1 MTKTRFVDIDPHV
14 DKANE
19 ECGVFGIFN
28 NDNLDSVAITHD
40 ALYGLQH
47 RGQISAG
54 ITVNNGGNFS
64 TIKELGMVSEVFP
77 EKVLKKLQSGKITVG
92 HVRYTSSLSLDR
104 AANQPLVLRYKEGS
118 IAISSNGSITNFPE
132 IRKELERGGAI
143 FQSNSNAELMAYVIA
158 TERCSTDNLED
169 AVLNSMKKLDGA
181 YSTVI
186 CAPSRLI
193 AFRDIYGFR
202 PLCIGKLQN
211 SYVFSSES
219 CVFDSIGAEF
229 VRDVKPGEM
238 VVVNDE
244 GVKSYMLESEP
255 VKTSLCLFEY
265 VYLARP
271 DSVIDGVSVHTARI
285 RAGELLYKE
294 YPIEADMV
302 CGVPDSGII
311 AAEGYAKASNI
322 PYGMGFMKNKF
333 IGRKVGTGMDKKKRL
348 MQTKLTALKS
358 NVEGK
363 RIIVIDDSIV
373 RGETS
378 KHIVKLLKDA
388 GAKEVHMLVSS
399 PPFVFPC
406 YFGIEISDEKNLI
419 ANKMTKEQIRE
430 EIGAD
435 SLGYLSVESVREIA
449 KDANIDLCDGC
460 FTKNFSAKVPTTFF
474 VDKYANKISNKY
486 K

>member
-1 MTKTRFVDIDPHV
+1 MTKYVNIDERLY
-14 DKANE
+14 KAND
-19 ECGVFGIFN
+19 ECGVFGIYN
-28 NDNLDSVAITHD
+28 NDDLDTIAITHD

-54 ITVNNGGNFS
+54 ITVNKDGNFS
-64 TIKELGMVSEVFP
+64 TIKELGMVSEVFTD
-77 EKVLKKLQSGKITVG
+77 KVLQKLQSGKITVG
-92 HVRYTSSLSLDR
+92 HVRYTLSQSLDR

-132 IRKELERGGAI
+132 IRKDLERGGAI

-158 TERCSTDNLED
+158 TERCSTDDLEQ
-169 AVLNSMKKLDGA
+169 AVLNAMKKLEGA

-186 CAPSRLI
+186 CAPTRLI
-193 AFRDIYGFR
+193 AFRDKFGFR
-202 PLCIGKLQN
+202 PLCMGKLKN

-238 VVVNDE
+238 LVVDE
-244 GVKSYMLESEP
+244 DGLHSYMMETEP

-271 DSVIDGVSVHTARI
+271 DSVIDGVSVHSARLK
-285 RAGELLYKE
+285 AGELLFKE

-363 RIIVIDDSIV
+363 RIIVIDDSII

-378 KHIVKLLKDA
+378 QHIVNLLRDA

-406 YFGIEISDEKNLI
+406 YFGIDINDKENLI
-419 ANKMTKEQIRE
+419 ANRMTKEQICA

-449 KDANIDLCDGC
+449 KDADIDLCDGC

-474 VDKYANKISNKY
+474 VDKYANKISK

>member
-1 MTKTRFVDIDPHV
+1 MTKYVNIDERL
-14 DKANE
+14 DKAND
-19 ECGVFGIFN
+19 ECGVFGIYN
-28 NDNLDSVAITHD
+28 NDDFDTIAITHD

-54 ITVNNGGNFS
+54 ITVNKDGNFS
-64 TIKELGMVSEVFP
+64 TIKELGMVSEVFTD
-77 EKVLKKLQSGKITVG
+77 KVLQKLQSGKITVG
-92 HVRYTSSLSLDR
+92 HVRYTLSQSLDR

-132 IRKELERGGAI
+132 IRKDLERGGAI

-158 TERCSTDNLED
+158 TERCSTDDLEQ
-169 AVLNSMKKLDGA
+169 AVLNAMIKLEGA

-186 CAPSRLI
+186 CAPTRLI
-193 AFRDIYGFR
+193 AFRDKFGFR
-202 PLCIGKLQN
+202 PLCMGKLKN

-238 VVVNDE
+238 LVVD
-244 GVKSYMLESEP
+244 GDGLHSYMMETKP

-271 DSVIDGVSVHTARI
+271 DSVIDGVSVHSARLK
-285 RAGELLYKE
+285 AGELLFKE

-358 NVEGK
+358 NVSGK
-363 RIIVIDDSIV
+363 RIIVIDDSII

-378 KHIVKLLKDA
+378 QHIVNLLRDA

-406 YFGIEISDEKNLI
+406 YFGIDINDKENLI
-419 ANKMTKEQIRE
+419 ANRMTKEQICA

-449 KDANIDLCDGC
+449 KDADIDLCDGC

-474 VDKYANKISNKY
+474 VDKYANKISK

>member
-1 MTKTRFVDIDPHV
+1 MTKYVNIDERL
-14 DKANE
+14 DKAND
-19 ECGVFGIFN
+19 ECGVFGIYN
-28 NDNLDSVAITHD
+28 NDDLDTIAITHD

-47 RGQISAG
+47 RGQVSAG
-54 ITVNNGGNFS
+54 ITVNKDGNFS
-64 TIKELGMVSEVFP
+64 TIKELGMVSEVFTD
-77 EKVLKKLQSGKITVG
+77 KVLQKLQSGKITVG
-92 HVRYTSSLSLDR
+92 HVRYTLSQSLDR

-132 IRKELERGGAI
+132 IRKDLERGGAI

-158 TERCSTDNLED
+158 TERCSTDDLEQ
-169 AVLNSMKKLDGA
+169 AVLNAMKKLEGA

-186 CAPSRLI
+186 CAPTRLI
-193 AFRDIYGFR
+193 AFRDKFGFR
-202 PLCIGKLQN
+202 PLCMGTLKN

-238 VVVNDE
+238 LVVD
-244 GVKSYMLESEP
+244 GDGLHSYMMETKP

-271 DSVIDGVSVHTARI
+271 DSVIDGVSVHSARLK
-285 RAGELLYKE
+285 AGGLLFKE

-363 RIIVIDDSIV
+363 RIIVIDDSII

-378 KHIVKLLKDA
+378 QHIVKLLRDA

-406 YFGIEISDEKNLI
+406 YFGIDINDKENLI
-419 ANKMTKEQIRE
+419 ANRMTKEQICA

-449 KDANIDLCDGC
+449 KDADIDLCDGC

-474 VDKYANKISNKY
+474 VDKYANKISK

>member
-1 MTKTRFVDIDPHV
+1 MNNFVNIDPRF
-14 DKANE
+14 DKAND
-19 ECGVFGIFN
+19 ECGIFGIYN
-28 NDNLDSVAITHD
+28 NDNLDTVAITHD

-54 ITVNNGGNFS
+54 ITVNNDGEFS
-64 TIKELGMVSEVFP
+64 TVKELGMVSEVFTD
-77 EKVLKKLQSGKITVG
+77 KVLKKLNSGKITVG
-92 HVRYTSSLSLDR
+92 HVRYTANQSLDR

-118 IAISSNGSITNFPE
+118 IAISSNGSITNFPQ

-158 TERCSTDNLED
+158 TERCSTENLEE
-169 AVLNSMKKLDGA
+169 AVLNSMKKLEGA

-186 CAPSRLI
+186 CGPSRLI

-202 PLCIGKLQN
+202 PLCIGKLKN

-219 CVFDSIGAEF
+219 CVFDSIEAEF
-229 VRDVKPGEM
+229 IRDVKPGEM
-238 VVVNDE
+238 VVVDE
-244 GVKSYMLESEP
+244 DGTHSYILDTEP

-294 YPIEADMV
+294 YPIDADMV

-311 AAEGYAKASNI
+311 AAEGYAKTSGI

-363 RIIVIDDSIV
+363 RIIVIDDSII

-378 KHIVKLLKDA
+378 KHIVKLLKEA
-388 GAKEVHMLVSS
+388 GAKEVHMLISS

-406 YFGIEISDEKNLI
+406 YFGIDIYDKENLI

-430 EIGAD
+430 VIGAD
-435 SLGYLSVESVREIA
+435 SLGYLSIESARRIA
-449 KDANIDLCDGC
+449 GDADINLCDGC
-460 FTKNFSAKVPTTFF
+460 FTKEFSAKVPTTFF
-474 VDKYANKISNKY
+474 VDKYANKISK

>member
-1 MTKTRFVDIDPHV
+1 MTKTKFVDIDPHT
-14 DKANE
+14 DKLNE

-28 NDNLDSVAITHD
+28 NDDLDTVAITHD

-77 EKVLKKLQSGKITVG
+77 DKVLKKLSSGKITVG
-92 HVRYTSSLSLDR
+92 HVRYTSSQSLDR

-132 IRKELERGGAI
+132 IRKDLERGGAI

-169 AVLNSMKKLDGA
+169 AVLNSMKKLEGA

-186 CAPSRLI
+186 CAPTRLI
-193 AFRDIYGFR
+193 AFRDVYGFR

-219 CVFDSIGAEF
+219 CVFDSIGADF
-229 VRDVKPGEM
+229 VRNVKPGEM
-238 VVVNDE
+238 VVVTDD
-244 GVKSYMLESEP
+244 GIQSYMVDSEP

-271 DSVIDGVSVHTARI
+271 DSIIDGVSVHTARI
-285 RAGELLYKE
+285 RAGELLFKE
-294 YPIEADMV
+294 YPIDADMV

-378 KHIVKLLKDA
+378 KHIVKLLRDA

-406 YFGIEISDEKNLI
+406 YFGIESCDEENLI
-419 ANKMTKEQIRE
+419 ANKMDKEQVRE
-430 EIGAD
+430 AIGAD
-435 SLGYLSVESVREIA
+435 SLGYLSVESVRQIA
-449 KDANIDLCDGC
+449 KDADIDLCDGC
-460 FTKNFSAKVPTTFF
+460 FTRNFSAKVPTTFF
-474 VDKYANKISNKY
+474 VDKYANKLSEKY

>member
-1 MTKTRFVDIDPHV
+1 MTKTKFVDIDPHT
-14 DKANE
+14 DKLNE
-19 ECGVFGIFN
+19 ECGVFGIYN
-28 NDNLDSVAITHD
+28 NDDLDTVAITHD

-77 EKVLKKLQSGKITVG
+77 DKVLKKLSSGKITVG
-92 HVRYTSSLSLDR
+92 HVRYTSSQSLDR

-132 IRKELERGGAI
+132 IRKDLERGGAI

-169 AVLNSMKKLDGA
+169 AVLNSMKKLEGA
-181 YSTVI
+181 YSTVM
-186 CAPSRLI
+186 CAPTRLI
-193 AFRDIYGFR
+193 AFRDVYGFR

-219 CVFDSIGAEF
+219 CVFDSIGADF

-238 VVVNDE
+238 VVVTDD
-244 GVKSYMLESEP
+244 GIQSYMVDSEP

-271 DSVIDGVSVHTARI
+271 DSIIDGVSVHTARI
-285 RAGELLYKE
+285 RAGELLFKE
-294 YPIEADMV
+294 YPIDADMV

-378 KHIVKLLKDA
+378 KHIVKLLRDA

-406 YFGIEISDEKNLI
+406 YFGIEICDEENLI
-419 ANKMTKEQIRE
+419 ANKMDKEQIRE
-430 EIGAD
+430 AIGAD
-435 SLGYLSVESVREIA
+435 SLGYLSVESVRQIA
-449 KDANIDLCDGC
+449 KDADIDLCDGC
-460 FTKNFSAKVPTTFF
+460 FTRNFSAKVPTTFF
-474 VDKYANKISNKY
+474 VDKYANKLSEKY

>member
-1 MTKTRFVDIDPHV
+1 MTKYVTIDKRL
-14 DKANE
+14 DKAND
-19 ECGVFGIFN
+19 ECGVFGIYN
-28 NDNLDSVAITHD
+28 NDNLDTVAITHD

-54 ITVNNGGNFS
+54 ITVNKDGNFS
-64 TIKELGMVSEVFP
+64 TIKELGMDSEVFTD
-77 EKVLKKLQSGKITVG
+77 KILQKLQSGKITVG
-92 HVRYTSSLSLDR
+92 HVRYTLSQSLDR

-132 IRKELERGGAI
+132 IRKDLERGGAI

-158 TERCSTDNLED
+158 TERCSTDDLEQ
-169 AVLNSMKKLDGA
+169 AVLNAMKKLDGA

-186 CAPSRLI
+186 CAPTRLM
-193 AFRDIYGFR
+193 AFRDKFGFR
-202 PLCIGKLQN
+202 PLCMGKLKN

-229 VRDVKPGEM
+229 IRDVKPGEM
-238 VVVNDE
+238 LVVDE
-244 GVKSYMLESEP
+244 DGLHSYMMETEP

-271 DSVIDGVSVHTARI
+271 DSVIDGVSVHTARLK
-285 RAGELLYKE
+285 AGELLFKE

-358 NVEGK
+358 NVDGK
-363 RIIVIDDSIV
+363 RIIVIDDSII

-378 KHIVKLLKDA
+378 QHIVNLLREA

-406 YFGIEISDEKNLI
+406 YFGIDINDKDNLI
-419 ANKMTKEQIRE
+419 ANRMTREQICA

-449 KDANIDLCDGC
+449 KDADIDLCDGC

-474 VDKYANKISNKY
+474 VDKYANKISK

>member
-1 MTKTRFVDIDPHV
+1 MTKTRFVDIDPHT

-28 NDNLDSVAITHD
+28 NDDLDTVAITHD

-54 ITVNNGGNFS
+54 ITVNKDGNFS

-77 EKVLKKLQSGKITVG
+77 DKVLKKLSSGKITVG
-92 HVRYTSSLSLDR
+92 HVRYTSNQSLDR

-132 IRKELERGGAI
+132 IRKDLERGGAI

-169 AVLNSMKKLDGA
+169 AVLNSMKKLEGA

-193 AFRDIYGFR
+193 AFRDVYGFR
-202 PLCIGKLQN
+202 PLCIGKLKN

-219 CVFDSIGAEF
+219 CVFDSIEAEF

-238 VVVNDE
+238 VVVNDD
-244 GVKSYMLESEP
+244 GIKSYMLDSEP

-285 RAGELLYKE
+285 RAGELLFKE

-406 YFGIEISDEKNLI
+406 YFGIEISDEENLI
-419 ANKMTKEQIRE
+419 ANKMDKEQIRE
-430 EIGAD
+430 AIGAD
-435 SLGYLSVESVREIA
+435 SLGYLSVESVRQIA
-449 KDANIDLCDGC
+449 KDADIDLCDGC
-460 FTKNFSAKVPTTFF
+460 FTRNFSAKVPTTFF
-474 VDKYANKISNKY
+474 VDKYANKLSNKN

>member
-1 MTKTRFVDIDPHV
+1 MTKTRFVDINPHT
-14 DKANE
+14 DKLNE
-19 ECGVFGIFN
+19 ECGVFGIYN
-28 NDNLDSVAITHD
+28 NDDLDTVAITHD

-54 ITVNNGGNFS
+54 ITVNKDGNFS
-64 TIKELGMVSEVFP
+64 TIKDLGMVSEVFP
-77 EKVLKKLQSGKITVG
+77 DKVLKKLSSGKITVG
-92 HVRYTSSLSLDR
+92 HVRYTPNQSLDR

-118 IAISSNGSITNFPE
+118 IAISNNGSITNFPE
-132 IRKELERGGAI
+132 IRKDLERGGAI

-169 AVLNSMKKLDGA
+169 AVLNSMKKLEGA

-219 CVFDSIGAEF
+219 CVFDSIGADF
-229 VRDVKPGEM
+229 LRDVKPGEM
-238 VVVNDE
+238 VVVTDE
-244 GVKSYMLESEP
+244 GIKSYMLDSEP

-285 RAGELLYKE
+285 RAGELLFKE

-363 RIIVIDDSIV
+363 RIIVIDDSII

-406 YFGIEISDEKNLI
+406 YFGIEISDEENLI
-419 ANKMTKEQIRE
+419 ANKMDKEQIRE
-430 EIGAD
+430 AIGAD
-435 SLGYLSVESVREIA
+435 SLGYLSVESVRQIA
-449 KDANIDLCDGC
+449 KEADIDLCDGC
-460 FTKNFSAKVPTTFF
+460 FTRNFSAKVPTTFF
-474 VDKYANKISNKY
+474 VDIYANKLSNKN

>member
-1 MTKTRFVDIDPHV
+1 MTKTKFVDIDPHT
-14 DKANE
+14 DKLNE

-28 NDNLDSVAITHD
+28 NDDLDTVAITHD

-77 EKVLKKLQSGKITVG
+77 DKVLKKLSSGKITVG
-92 HVRYTSSLSLDR
+92 HVRYTSSQSLDR

-132 IRKELERGGAI
+132 IRKDLERGGAI

-169 AVLNSMKKLDGA
+169 AVLNSMKKLEGA
-181 YSTVI
+181 YSTVM
-186 CAPSRLI
+186 CAPTRLI
-193 AFRDIYGFR
+193 AFRDVYGFR

-219 CVFDSIGAEF
+219 CVFDSIGADF

-238 VVVNDE
+238 VVVTDD
-244 GVKSYMLESEP
+244 GIQSYMVDSEP

-271 DSVIDGVSVHTARI
+271 DSIIDGVSVHTARI
-285 RAGELLYKE
+285 RAGELLFKE
-294 YPIEADMV
+294 YPIDADMV

-378 KHIVKLLKDA
+378 KHIVKLLRDA

-406 YFGIEISDEKNLI
+406 YFGIEICDEENLI
-419 ANKMTKEQIRE
+419 ANKMDKEQIRE
-430 EIGAD
+430 AIGAD
-435 SLGYLSVESVREIA
+435 SLGYLSVESVRQIA
-449 KDANIDLCDGC
+449 KDADIDLCDGC
-460 FTKNFSAKVPTTFF
+460 FTRNFSAKVPTTFF
-474 VDKYANKISNKY
+474 VDKYANKLSEKY